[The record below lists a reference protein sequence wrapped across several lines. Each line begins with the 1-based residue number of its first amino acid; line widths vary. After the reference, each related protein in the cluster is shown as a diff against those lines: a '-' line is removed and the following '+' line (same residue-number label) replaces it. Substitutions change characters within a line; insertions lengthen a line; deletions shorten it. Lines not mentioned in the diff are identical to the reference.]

1 MKKLTFI
8 IFIFICS
15 NTFCQKYILVL
26 DAGHG
31 GKDPGAVYGNIQEKD
46 ITLSLVLEV
55 GNILS
60 NTYENIKVIYT
71 RQSDIFIPLIER
83 TRIANK
89 SHANLFVSFHVNAS
103 KSIEANG
110 YEVFVMGNTKVKA
123 WLETAIA
130 ENSVAIYEENYLES
144 YDGIDP
150 NSIEGYIAFSL
161 YQNQFLNKSIS
172 LADKVTNSTLQIA
185 PFTNR
190 GIKQAPFFV
199 LYKATMP
206 SILIEMG
213 FISNR
218 HDREWITNKDNQKK
232 LAQNL
237 ANAIADYI
245 VNVDNFPLKE
255 KSILATQNQLSKAN
269 DETNEELIY
278 YIQFLSSNEIFTNT
292 HKIYKDFPSDSISY
306 YFFNNTYKYIY
317 GEFTDY
323 NQARQKL
330 NYVKDKGYN
339 DAFIVKFRNGKRVL

>member
-1 MKKLTFI
+1 MCI
-8 IFIFICS
+8 RDSS

-190 GIKQAPFFV
+190 GIKPV
-199 LYKATMP
+199 SYTHLM
-206 SILIEMG
+206 
-213 FISNR
+213 
-218 HDREWITNKDNQKK
+218 
-232 LAQNL
+232 
-237 ANAIADYI
+237 
-245 VNVDNFPLKE
+245 
-255 KSILATQNQLSKAN
+255 NQLNADVVDYQGLKAQTIPPLCPNCQSKN
-269 DETNEELIY
+269 TVSYTHLSL
-278 YIQFLSSNEIFTNT
+278 FLTAEFMA
-292 HKIYKDFPSDSISY
+292 SDKRS
-306 YFFNNTYKYIY
+306 
-317 GEFTDY
+317 
-323 NQARQKL
+323 
-330 NYVKDKGYN
+330 
-339 DAFIVKFRNGKRVL
+339 FI